1 MTTYI
6 FKIITLLG
14 GLALFLFGMDVMGKA
29 LERQA
34 GGKLQTILAKMS
46 SNVFKGF
53 LLGLGV
59 TAVIQ
64 SSSATTVMVVGFV
77 NSGIMTLK
85 QAVGVI
91 MGSNI
96 GTTVTA
102 WILSLSGLEGD
113 SFLIKLFKPS
123 TLAPLIGVIGV
134 VMYMGKNEKR
144 KGIGTICLG
153 FMALMTGMDI
163 MGDSM
168 EFLESEPWFA
178 QLMIS
183 FSNPIIGIIGIV
195 MYMGKNE
202 KRRGIGTICLGFM
215 ALMTGMDLM
224 SSSMSFL
231 KSEAWFADL
240 MISFTNPVLGILFG
254 AVLTAVIQSSSAS
267 VGILQGLCVTGA
279 VTYGAA
285 IPIIL
290 GQNIGT
296 CITAIM
302 GAIGANRNARR
313 TAMVHL
319 LFNVVGAVMF
329 AVVFYGLGMVIEWS
343 FLEESVQAW
352 DISLIHTA
360 FNIVATAVLMPMNG
374 LLVKLAYLIIP
385 HEYTPQKEE
394 LLDERLL
401 ATPAVA
407 VQRAHEIAGEMAS
420 DAAKAMEKAM
430 GLTKVFD
437 AAILE
442 EVTALEDKTDRY
454 EDALNTYLV
463 KLSAMNL
470 SVHDNRILNT
480 LLYTVSDIE
489 RMADHAMAIAKAA
502 QEMAEK
508 KIEFSSQAR
517 GELAVLEQAV
527 LDIVNRTVAAYGSFD
542 LGSAVKIEPQEQVVD
557 ALVREVKSRHVRR
570 LRDGKCTVEYGFVLE
585 DLLTACERTADHC
598 SNIAVEMLQVSE
610 GKLEAHEYL
619 NALKAGELHESAAF
633 SERFARYKAQY
644 AFPEE

>member
-1 MTTYI
+1 MTAYI

-14 GLALFLFGMDVMGKA
+14 GLALFLFGMDIMGKA

-113 SFLIKLFKPS
+113 SFLIKFFKPS
-123 TLAPLIGVIGV
+123 TLAPLIGIFGILL
-134 VMYMGKNEKR
+134 YMGKSEK
-144 KGIGTICLG
+144 K
-153 FMALMTGMDI
+153 
-163 MGDSM
+163 
-168 EFLESEPWFA
+168 
-178 QLMIS
+178 
-183 FSNPIIGIIGIV
+183 
-195 MYMGKNE
+195 
-202 KRRGIGTICLGFM
+202 RGIGTIMLGFM

-231 KSEAWFADL
+231 KSEVWFADL
-240 MISFTNPVLGILFG
+240 MISFTNPIVGIIFG

-267 VGILQGLCVTGA
+267 VGILQGLCSTGV

-329 AVVFYGLGMVIEWS
+329 AVVFYGVGLFVEWKFLGD
-343 FLEESVQAW
+343 SVQAW
-352 DISLIHTA
+352 DISVIHTG
-360 FNIVATAVLMPMNG
+360 FNLIATAVLMPLNG
-374 LLVKLAYLIIP
+374 LLVKLAYLLVP
-385 HEYTPQKEE
+385 QVAEPQKTE

-407 VQRAHEIAGEMAS
+407 VQRAHEIAGEMAA
-420 DAAKAMEKAM
+420 DAAKAMHLAM
-430 GLTKVFD
+430 GLTKQFD
-437 AAILE
+437 AAIME
-442 EVTALEDKTDRY
+442 QVVELEDKTDRY
-454 EDALNTYLV
+454 EDALGTYLV
-463 KLSAMNL
+463 KLSGMNL
-470 SVHDNRILNT
+470 SVSDNRILNT

-502 QEMAEK
+502 LEMEEK
-508 KIEFSSQAR
+508 KIEFSNQAK

-527 LDIVNRTVAAYGSFD
+527 LDIVDRTVAAYGSFNLD
-542 LGSAVKIEPQEQVVD
+542 QAIKIEPQEQVVD

-570 LRDGKCTVEYGFVLE
+570 LRDGLCTVEYGFVLE

-598 SNIAVEMLQVSE
+598 SNVAVEMLQVAE

-619 NALKAGELHESAAF
+619 NALKAGELYESAAF
-633 SERFARYKAQY
+633 TERFARYKAQY
-644 AFPEE
+644 AFPEEN

>member
-1 MTTYI
+1 MTAYI

-14 GLALFLFGMDVMGKA
+14 GLSLFLFGMDVMGKA

-113 SFLIKLFKPS
+113 SFIIKLFKPS
-123 TLAPLIGVIGV
+123 TLAPLIGIIGV
-134 VMYMGKNEKR
+134 ILYMGKNEKR
-144 KGIGTICLG
+144 KGIGTIMLG
-153 FMALMTGMDI
+153 FMALMTGMEI

-183 FSNPIIGIIGIV
+183 FSNPIV
-195 MYMGKNE
+195 
-202 KRRGIGTICLGFM
+202 
-215 ALMTGMDLM
+215 
-224 SSSMSFL
+224 
-231 KSEAWFADL
+231 
-240 MISFTNPVLGILFG
+240 GILFG
-254 AVLTAVIQSSSAS
+254 AGLTAIIQSSSAS
-267 VGILQGLCVTGA
+267 VGILQGLCGTGV
-279 VTYGAA
+279 VTYGSA

-319 LFNVVGAVMF
+319 LFNVVGVLIF
-329 AVVFYGLGMVIEWS
+329 VVAFYGMGMFIDWK
-343 FLEESVQAW
+343 FLSETAAAW
-352 DISLIHTA
+352 DIAVIHTC
-360 FNIVATAVLMPMNG
+360 FNVAATIVLMPLNG
-374 LLVKLAYLIIP
+374 MLVKLAYLFIP
-385 HEYTPQKEE
+385 KEQTPQKVE

-407 VQRAHEIAGEMAS
+407 VQRAHAIAGEMAA
-420 DAAKAMEKAM
+420 DAAKAMHLAM
-430 GLTKVFD
+430 GLTKQFD
-437 AAILE
+437 AGIMDQVVE
-442 EVTALEDKTDRY
+442 LEDKTDQY
-454 EDALNTYLV
+454 EDALGTYLV
-463 KLSAMNL
+463 KLSGMNL
-470 SVHDNRILNT
+470 SVSDNRILNT

-489 RMADHAMAIAKAA
+489 RMADHAMAVAKAA
-502 QEMAEK
+502 LEIEQK
-508 KIEFSSQAR
+508 KIEFSKQAK
-517 GELAVLEQAV
+517 GELAILEQAV
-527 LDIVNRTVAAYGSFD
+527 LDIVDRTISAYGSFD
-542 LGSAVKIEPQEQVVD
+542 LAQAIKIEPQEQVVD

-570 LRDGKCTVEYGFVLE
+570 LRDGLCTVEYGFVLE

-598 SNIAVEMLQVSE
+598 SNVAVEMLQVAE

-619 NALKAGELHESAAF
+619 NALKAGELYESAAF
-633 SERFARYKAQY
+633 TERFARYKAQY
-644 AFPEE
+644 AFPEEN

>member
-1 MTTYI
+1 MTAYI

-14 GLALFLFGMDVMGKA
+14 GLALFLFGMDIMGKA

-113 SFLIKLFKPS
+113 SFLIKFFKPS
-123 TLAPLIGVIGV
+123 TLAPLIGMIGIV
-134 VMYMGKNEKR
+134 LYMGKAEKR
-144 KGIGTICLG
+144 KGIGTI
-153 FMALMTGMDI
+153 M
-163 MGDSM
+163 
-168 EFLESEPWFA
+168 
-178 QLMIS
+178 
-183 FSNPIIGIIGIV
+183 
-195 MYMGKNE
+195 
-202 KRRGIGTICLGFM
+202 LGFM

-240 MISFTNPVLGILFG
+240 MISFTNPIVGILFG
-254 AVLTAVIQSSSAS
+254 AVLTAIIQSSSAS
-267 VGILQGLCVTGA
+267 VGILQGLCSTGV

-329 AVVFYGLGMVIEWS
+329 AVIFYGVGMFIQWNFLGD
-343 FLEESVQAW
+343 SVQAW
-352 DISLIHTA
+352 DISVIHTG
-360 FNIVATAVLMPMNG
+360 FNLIATAVLMPMNG
-374 LLVKLAYLIIP
+374 LLVKLAYLLVP
-385 HEYTPQKEE
+385 EVKEPEKTE
-394 LLDERLL
+394 LLDSRLL

-407 VQRAHEIAGEMAS
+407 VQRAHEIASQMAS
-420 DAAKAMEKAM
+420 DAAKAMHLAM
-430 GLTKVFD
+430 GLTKKFD
-437 AAILE
+437 EGIME
-442 EVTALEDKTDRY
+442 QVVELEDKTDRY

-480 LLYTVSDIE
+480 LLYSISDIE
-489 RMADHAMAIAKAA
+489 RMADHAMAVAKAA
-502 QEMAEK
+502 LEMEEK
-508 KIEFSSQAR
+508 KIAFSNQAK

-527 LDIVNRTVAAYGSFD
+527 LDIVDCTVAAYGSFD
-542 LGSAVKIEPQEQVVD
+542 REQAVRIEPQEQVVD

-570 LRDGKCTVEYGFVLE
+570 LRDGLCTVEYGFVLE

-598 SNIAVEMLQVSE
+598 SNVAVEMLQVAE

-619 NALKAGELHESAAF
+619 NALKAGELYESAAF
-633 SERFARYKAQY
+633 AEQFAQYKARY
-644 AFPEE
+644 AFPEEN

>member
-14 GLALFLFGMDVMGKA
+14 GLSLFLFGMDTMGKA

-53 LLGLGV
+53 LLGAAV

-91 MGSNI
+91 MGSNV

-113 SFLIKLFKPS
+113 SFLIKFFKPS
-123 TLAPLIGVIGV
+123 TLAPLIG
-134 VMYMGKNEKR
+134 
-144 KGIGTICLG
+144 
-153 FMALMTGMDI
+153 
-163 MGDSM
+163 
-168 EFLESEPWFA
+168 
-178 QLMIS
+178 
-183 FSNPIIGIIGIV
+183 IIGIV
-195 MYMGKNE
+195 LYMGRSE
-202 KRRGIGTICLGFM
+202 KKKGIGTICLGFM

-231 KSEAWFADL
+231 KTESWFADL
-240 MISFTNPVLGILFG
+240 MISFTNPIVGILFG

-296 CITAIM
+296 CVTAMM

-319 LFNVVGAVMF
+319 LFNVVGVVMF
-329 AVVFYGLGMVIEWS
+329 VVLFYGLGLFIDWK
-343 FLEESVQAW
+343 FLGDSVQAW
-352 DISLIHTA
+352 DISVIHTG
-360 FNIVATAVLMPMNG
+360 FNLVATAVLLPLNG
-374 LLVKLAYLIIP
+374 LLVKLAYAIVP
-385 HEYTPQKEE
+385 EVREPEKTE
-394 LLDERLL
+394 LLDSRLL

-407 VQRAHEIAGEMAS
+407 VQRAHEIAGQMAS
-420 DAAKAMEKAM
+420 DVRDAM
-430 GLTKVFD
+430 GLAIGLTQKFD
-437 AAILE
+437 SARLE
-442 EVTALEDKTDRY
+442 QVLALGERTDRY
-454 EDALNTYLV
+454 EDALGTYLV
-463 KLSAMNL
+463 QLSNRNL
-470 SVHDNRILNT
+470 SVHDNRVLNT
-480 LLYTVSDIE
+480 LLYTVSDME
-489 RMADHAMAIAKAA
+489 RMGDHAVAVAKAA
-502 QEMAEK
+502 LELEEK
-508 KIEFSSQAR
+508 KIAFSAQAKA
-517 GELAVLEQAV
+517 ELAVLYQAV
-527 LDIVNRTVAAYGSFD
+527 LDVMDRTVEAYTSFD
-542 LGSAVKIEPQEQVVD
+542 LGQAIKIEPQEQVVD
-557 ALVREVKSRHVRR
+557 ALVREVKSRHIRR
-570 LRDGKCTVEYGFVLE
+570 LRDGLCSVEYGFVLD

-598 SNIAVEMLQVSE
+598 SNVAVEMLQVAE

-633 SERFARYKAQY
+633 AERFAKYKAKY
-644 AFPEE
+644 AFPEEV

>member
-1 MTTYI
+1 MTAYF

-53 LLGLGV
+53 LLGMGV

-77 NSGIMTLK
+77 NSGIMTLN

-123 TLAPLIGVIGV
+123 TLAPLIGIIGIV
-134 VMYMGKNEKR
+134 LYMGKSEKK
-144 KGIGTICLG
+144 KGIGTI
-153 FMALMTGMDI
+153 M
-163 MGDSM
+163 
-168 EFLESEPWFA
+168 
-178 QLMIS
+178 
-183 FSNPIIGIIGIV
+183 
-195 MYMGKNE
+195 
-202 KRRGIGTICLGFM
+202 LGFM

-224 SSSMSFL
+224 SSSMAFL
-231 KSEAWFADL
+231 KNEAWFANL
-240 MISFTNPVLGILFG
+240 MVSFTNPIIGIIFG

-267 VGILQGLCVTGA
+267 IGILQGLCSTGVVTF
-279 VTYGAA
+279 GAA

-296 CITAIM
+296 CVTAIM

-329 AVVFYGLGMVIEWS
+329 AVIFYGIGMFAPWKFLGD
-343 FLEESVQAW
+343 SVQAW
-352 DISLIHTA
+352 DISVIHTG
-360 FNIVATAVLMPMNG
+360 FNLIATAVLLPMNG
-374 LLVKLAYLIIP
+374 LLVKLAYVLVP
-385 HEYTPQKEE
+385 RKHTPQKEE

-407 VQRAHEIAGEMAS
+407 VQRAHEIAGQMAA
-420 DAAKAMEKAM
+420 DAAGAMHLAI
-430 GLTKVFD
+430 GLTKKYDEGVM
-437 AAILE
+437 E
-442 EVTALEDKTDRY
+442 QVVELEDKTDRY
-454 EDALNTYLV
+454 EDALDTYLV

-480 LLYTVSDIE
+480 LLYTVADIE
-489 RMADHAMAIAKAA
+489 RMGDHALSMAKTAR
-502 QEMAEK
+502 EMKEK
-508 KIEFSSQAR
+508 KIEFSKQAK

-527 LDIVNRTVAAYGSFD
+527 LDILDRTVAAYGSFD
-542 LGSAVKIEPQEQVVD
+542 LKQAIKIEPQEQVVD
-557 ALVREVKSRHVRR
+557 SLVREVKSRHVRR
-570 LRDGKCTVEYGFVLE
+570 LRDGLCTVEYGFVLE

-598 SNIAVEMLQVSE
+598 SNVAVEMLQVAE

-633 SERFARYKAQY
+633 AEQFAHYKAQY
-644 AFPEE
+644 AFPEEN

>member
-1 MTTYI
+1 MTAYI

-14 GLALFLFGMDVMGKA
+14 GLALFLFGMDIMGKA

-113 SFLIKLFKPS
+113 SFLIKVFKPS
-123 TLAPLIGVIGV
+123 TLAPLIGMIGIIL
-134 VMYMGKNEKR
+134 YMGKSEKR
-144 KGIGTICLG
+144 KGIGTIMLG
-153 FMALMTGMDI
+153 FMALMTGMDV

-183 FSNPIIGIIGIV
+183 FSNPIV
-195 MYMGKNE
+195 
-202 KRRGIGTICLGFM
+202 
-215 ALMTGMDLM
+215 
-224 SSSMSFL
+224 
-231 KSEAWFADL
+231 
-240 MISFTNPVLGILFG
+240 GILFG
-254 AVLTAVIQSSSAS
+254 AVLTAIIQSSSAS
-267 VGILQGLCVTGA
+267 VGILQGLCSTGV

-329 AVVFYGLGMVIEWS
+329 AVVFYGLGMIIEWN
-343 FLEESVQAW
+343 FLGDSVQAW
-352 DISLIHTA
+352 DISVIHTG
-360 FNIVATAVLMPMNG
+360 FNLIATAVLMPLNG
-374 LLVKLAYLIIP
+374 LLVKLAYLMVP
-385 HEYTPQKEE
+385 EMKEPEKIE
-394 LLDERLL
+394 LLDARLL

-407 VQRAHEIAGEMAS
+407 VQRAHEIAGEMAA
-420 DAAKAMEKAM
+420 DAAKAMHLAM
-430 GLTKVFD
+430 GLTKRFETGTMEQV
-437 AAILE
+437 I
-442 EVTALEDKTDRY
+442 ALEDKTDRY

-463 KLSAMNL
+463 KLSGMNL

-489 RMADHAMAIAKAA
+489 RMADHAMAVAKAA
-502 QEMAEK
+502 LEMEEK
-508 KIEFSSQAR
+508 KIAFSNQAK

-527 LDIVNRTVAAYGSFD
+527 LDIVDRTVEAYGSFD
-542 LGSAVKIEPQEQVVD
+542 RGEAVKIEPQEQVVD

-570 LRDGKCTVEYGFVLE
+570 LRDGLCTVEYGFVLE

-598 SNIAVEMLQVSE
+598 SNVAVEMLQVAE

-619 NALKAGELHESAAF
+619 NALKAGELYESAAF
-633 SERFARYKAQY
+633 AEQFARYKAQY
-644 AFPEE
+644 AFPDES

>member
-1 MTTYI
+1 
-6 FKIITLLG
+6 
-14 GLALFLFGMDVMGKA
+14 
-29 LERQA
+29 
-34 GGKLQTILAKMS
+34 
-46 SNVFKGF
+46 
-53 LLGLGV
+53 
-59 TAVIQ
+59 
-64 SSSATTVMVVGFV
+64 
-77 NSGIMTLK
+77 
-85 QAVGVI
+85 
-91 MGSNI
+91 
-96 GTTVTA
+96 
-102 WILSLSGLEGD
+102 
-113 SFLIKLFKPS
+113 
-123 TLAPLIGVIGV
+123 
-134 VMYMGKNEKR
+134 
-144 KGIGTICLG
+144 
-153 FMALMTGMDI
+153 MALMTGMDI

-183 FSNPIIGIIGIV
+183 FSNPI
-195 MYMGKNE
+195 
-202 KRRGIGTICLGFM
+202 
-215 ALMTGMDLM
+215 
-224 SSSMSFL
+224 
-231 KSEAWFADL
+231 
-240 MISFTNPVLGILFG
+240 LGILFG
-254 AVLTAVIQSSSAS
+254 AGLTAIIQSSSAS

-319 LFNVVGAVMF
+319 LFNVVGVTIF
-329 AVVFYGLGMVIEWS
+329 VVVFYGLGLFVDWK
-343 FLEESVQAW
+343 FLTDAAAAW
-352 DISLIHTA
+352 DIAVIHTC
-360 FNIVATAVLMPMNG
+360 FNIAATAVLMPLNG

-430 GLTKVFD
+430 GLTKRFD
-437 AAILE
+437 AAVLE
-442 EVTALEDKTDRY
+442 QVTALEDKTDRY

-502 QEMAEK
+502 QEMEEK
-508 KIEFSSQAR
+508 KIEFSNQAK

-527 LDIVNRTVAAYGSFD
+527 LDIVNRTVAAYRSFD
-542 LGSAVKIEPQEQVVD
+542 LGNAVKIEPQEQVVD

-570 LRDGKCTVEYGFVLE
+570 LRDGLCTVEYGFVLE

-598 SNIAVEMLQVSE
+598 SNMAVEMIQVSE

>member
-1 MTTYI
+1 MTAYI

-113 SFLIKLFKPS
+113 SFIIKLFKPS
-123 TLAPLIGVIGV
+123 TLAPLIGIIGV

-183 FSNPIIGIIGIV
+183 FSNPIIGI
-195 MYMGKNE
+195 
-202 KRRGIGTICLGFM
+202 
-215 ALMTGMDLM
+215 
-224 SSSMSFL
+224 
-231 KSEAWFADL
+231 
-240 MISFTNPVLGILFG
+240 LFG
-254 AVLTAVIQSSSAS
+254 AGLTAIIQSSSAS

-296 CITAIM
+296 CVTAMM

-329 AVVFYGLGMVIEWS
+329 AVVFYGLGIFIEWQ
-343 FLEESVQAW
+343 FLGDAVQAW

-360 FNIVATAVLMPMNG
+360 FNVVATAVLMPLNG
-374 LLVKLAYLIIP
+374 LLVKLAYAIVP
-385 HEYTPQKEE
+385 EVKEPEKTE

-401 ATPAVA
+401 GTPAVA
-407 VQRAHEIAGEMAS
+407 VQRAQEIAGEMAA
-420 DAAKAMEKAM
+420 DAAKAMHLAM
-430 GLTKVFD
+430 GMTKKFD
-437 AAILE
+437 ASVMEQIVE
-442 EVTALEDKTDRY
+442 LEDKTDRY

-489 RMADHAMAIAKAA
+489 RMADHAMAIARAA
-502 QEMAEK
+502 LEMEEK
-508 KIEFSSQAR
+508 KIGFSAQAK

-527 LDIVNRTVAAYGSFD
+527 LDIVDRTVAAYGSFD
-542 LGSAVKIEPQEQVVD
+542 LDNAVKIEPQEQVVD

-570 LRDGKCTVEYGFVLE
+570 LRDGLCTVEYGFVLE

-633 SERFARYKAQY
+633 NKRFARYKAQY
-644 AFPEE
+644 AFPEEG

>member
-1 MTTYI
+1 MTAYI

-14 GLALFLFGMDVMGKA
+14 GLSLFLFGMDVMGKA

-53 LLGLGV
+53 LLGMGV

-123 TLAPLIGVIGV
+123 TLAPLIGIVGILL
-134 VMYMGKNEKR
+134 YMGKNEKR
-144 KGIGTICLG
+144 KGIGTI
-153 FMALMTGMDI
+153 M
-163 MGDSM
+163 
-168 EFLESEPWFA
+168 
-178 QLMIS
+178 
-183 FSNPIIGIIGIV
+183 
-195 MYMGKNE
+195 
-202 KRRGIGTICLGFM
+202 LGFM

-224 SSSMSFL
+224 SNSMSFL
-231 KSEAWFADL
+231 KNEAWFADL
-240 MISFTNPVLGILFG
+240 MISFTNPILGIIFG

-267 VGILQGLCVTGA
+267 IGILQGLCVTGA

-329 AVVFYGLGMVIEWS
+329 AVVFYGLGMVIQWN
-343 FLEESVQAW
+343 FLGDSVQAW

-360 FNIVATAVLMPMNG
+360 FNLVATAVLMPMNG

-407 VQRAHEIAGEMAS
+407 VHRAHEIASEMAA
-420 DAAKAMEKAM
+420 DAAKAMHLAL
-430 GLTKVFD
+430 GLSKKFEPGIMEQVV
-437 AAILE
+437 E
-442 EVTALEDKTDRY
+442 LEDKTDRY
-454 EDALNTYLV
+454 QDALGTYLV
-463 KLSAMNL
+463 KLSGKNL
-470 SVHDNRILNT
+470 SVQDNRVLNT

-502 QEMAEK
+502 QEMEEK
-508 KIEFSSQAR
+508 KIEFSRQAK

-527 LDIVNRTVAAYGSFD
+527 LDIVDRTVSAYGNFNR
-542 LGSAVKIEPQEQVVD
+542 GEAVKIEPQEQVVD

-570 LRDGKCTVEYGFVLE
+570 LRDGLCTVEYGFVLE

-598 SNIAVEMLQVSE
+598 SNVAVEMLQVAE

-644 AFPEE
+644 AFPDEQ

>member
-14 GLALFLFGMDVMGKA
+14 GLSLFLFGMDVMGKA

-34 GGKLQTILAKMS
+34 GGRLQTILAKMS

-123 TLAPLIGVIGV
+123 TLAPLIGIIGV

-183 FSNPIIGIIGIV
+183 FSNPI
-195 MYMGKNE
+195 
-202 KRRGIGTICLGFM
+202 
-215 ALMTGMDLM
+215 
-224 SSSMSFL
+224 
-231 KSEAWFADL
+231 
-240 MISFTNPVLGILFG
+240 LGILFG
-254 AVLTAVIQSSSAS
+254 AGLTAIIQSSSAS

-319 LFNVVGAVMF
+319 LFNVVGVTIF
-329 AVVFYGLGMVIEWS
+329 VVVFYGLGLFVDWK
-343 FLEESVQAW
+343 FLNDAAAAW
-352 DISLIHTA
+352 DIAVIHTC
-360 FNIVATAVLMPMNG
+360 FNIAATAVLMPMNG

-420 DAAKAMEKAM
+420 DAAKAMELAM
-430 GLTKVFD
+430 GLTKSFD
-437 AAILE
+437 GAILE
-442 EVTALEDKTDRY
+442 QVTALEDKTDRY

-508 KIEFSSQAR
+508 KIEFSQQAR

-527 LDIVNRTVAAYGSFD
+527 LDIVNRTVAAYRSFD
-542 LGSAVKIEPQEQVVD
+542 LSNAVKIEPQEQVVD

-570 LRDGKCTVEYGFVLE
+570 LRDGLCTVEYGFVLE

-598 SNIAVEMLQVSE
+598 SNMAVEMIQVSE

>member
-14 GLALFLFGMDVMGKA
+14 GLSLFLFGMDVMGKA

-123 TLAPLIGVIGV
+123 TLAPLIGIIGV
-134 VMYMGKNEKR
+134 VMYMGSNEKR

-183 FSNPIIGIIGIV
+183 FSNPIIGI
-195 MYMGKNE
+195 
-202 KRRGIGTICLGFM
+202 
-215 ALMTGMDLM
+215 
-224 SSSMSFL
+224 
-231 KSEAWFADL
+231 
-240 MISFTNPVLGILFG
+240 LFG
-254 AVLTAVIQSSSAS
+254 AGLTAIIQSSSAS
-267 VGILQGLCVTGA
+267 VGILQGLCGTGV

-319 LFNVVGAVMF
+319 LFNVVGVTIF
-329 AVVFYGLGMVIEWS
+329 VIVFYGLGLFVDWK
-343 FLEESVQAW
+343 FLNDTAAAW
-352 DISLIHTA
+352 DIAVIHTC
-360 FNIVATAVLMPMNG
+360 FNIAATAVLMPMNG

-385 HEYTPQKEE
+385 HEYTPQEE
-394 LLDERLL
+394 ALLDERLL

-420 DAAKAMEKAM
+420 DAAKAMELAM

-437 AAILE
+437 ASILE

-508 KIEFSSQAR
+508 KIEFSQQAR